1 MQDLPLNKNL
11 RKVGAA
17 VLLSAIL
24 DPWYPNTKKAIMDW
38 PWPIARCRMLGM
50 YETVPLVL
58 ALVLSLW
65 FIGPHARGK
74 GDC

>member
-1 MQDLPLNKNL
+1 
-11 RKVGAA
+11 
-17 VLLSAIL
+17 
-24 DPWYPNTKKAIMDW
+24 MDW

-58 ALVLSLW
+58 ALVLSMW